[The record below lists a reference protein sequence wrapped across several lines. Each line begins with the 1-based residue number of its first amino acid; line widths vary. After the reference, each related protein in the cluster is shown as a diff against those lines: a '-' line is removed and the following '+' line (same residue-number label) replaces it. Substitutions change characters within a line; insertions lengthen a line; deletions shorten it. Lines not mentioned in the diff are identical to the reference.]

1 MKFCIAIILLSFV
14 IVITACGPHK
24 PAYENVKVETQ
35 SEQAAAKTAQVEQQD
50 QTQGTTGK
58 VEDNPAA
65 RVAQEVQQSQLN
77 QQNQQETA
85 SQHPKIQMPAF
96 FDANTGQIKDL
107 PTYPK
112 SKRSTMQISTANDTP
127 TVIIVYQL
135 YGTAEEAAAFYE
147 KQIKANG
154 WTVITSSKTP
164 DYYDWQ
170 LKKGERDQAAV
181 NIRRDAQ
188 QPAYLILSVNRN
200 QLPEAAK

>member
-1 MKFCIAIILLSFV
+1 MKFCIAIFLLSFV
-14 IVITACGPHK
+14 GWITACGPHK

-35 SEQAAAKTAQVEQQD
+35 SEQAAAKTTQAEQQN
-50 QTQGTTGK
+50 QAQETTGK

-65 RVAQEVQQSQLN
+65 KVAQEVQQSQQT
-77 QQNQQETA
+77 QQNQQETG
-85 SQHPKIQMPAF
+85 HPKFQMPAF
-96 FDANTGQIKDL
+96 FDAGKGQIKDL

-112 SKRSTMQISTANDTP
+112 SKRANVQISNANDTP
-127 TVIIVYQL
+127 TVIMVYQL

-154 WTVITSSKTP
+154 WTVVTSSKTP
-164 DYYDWQ
+164 DYYDWT

-181 NIRRDAQ
+181 NIKRDAQ

>member
-1 MKFCIAIILLSFV
+1 MKFCIAIFLLSFV
-14 IVITACGPHK
+14 GWMTACGPHK

-35 SEQAAAKTAQVEQQD
+35 SEQAAAKTAQEEQQN
-50 QTQGTTGK
+50 QGQGTTGK

-65 RVAQEVQQSQLN
+65 KVAQEVQQSQQA
-77 QQNQQETA
+77 QQSQQDA
-85 SQHPKIQMPAF
+85 ARPKFQMPAF
-96 FDANTGQIKDL
+96 FDAGSGQIKDL

-112 SKRSTMQISTANDTP
+112 AKHATVQISNANDTP
-127 TVIIVYQL
+127 TVILIYQL
-135 YGTAEEAAAFYE
+135 SGKAEEAAAFYD

-154 WTVITSSKTP
+154 WTIVTNSKTP

-200 QLPEAAK
+200 QLPETAK